1 MIKKICYALALG
13 IAAALFA
20 FWLDGRGWLERI
32 EFTTWNWRV
41 NVRSRPGVAT
51 EDIKIIVVDEESLQW
66 AADELRLPWPWPREV
81 YSAIL
86 QFLSRGGAR
95 AVAFDVLFLDHSFRD
110 AADDPLFGEAIR
122 EGPPFV
128 AAAFLGDPGGRYTNW
143 PSHIPDHS
151 LNVTG
156 FEAWR
161 GERTLSDMRMERVAM
176 PIPAVATNATIL
188 GDVRGVPDR
197 DGIIRRVH
205 LFREFDGRFVP
216 SLGFGT
222 YMAAQSPSRGRLP
235 ELRMEGN
242 RILSGRRRIPVD
254 AEGRSILR
262 YRGPPG
268 THERFQA
275 AQLIQDEIRIQSG
288 ERPRLS
294 PVVFDNKYVL
304 LGFSAPGLLD
314 LRPTP
319 MSPVTPGVEVHA
331 TMLDNFLSNDFVRTL
346 PRNVQLLLLM
356 VLAGCG
362 AMVIVFSR
370 RVWSLAAWF
379 IALLSLP
386 SAIGFY
392 LYEFSL
398 WWPIVP
404 QTVALAVSMVG
415 GLTINYALEGR
426 QKHFIKSA
434 FRHYLSPAVID
445 QILQNPQQLKL
456 GGERRTLT
464 IFFSDLAGFSAISE
478 KLNAEQLTTL
488 LNDYLSDMTELILE
502 EGGTLDKYEGD
513 AIIAF
518 WNAPLAQEDHAERAV
533 RAALKCQKRLAE
545 RRPEF
550 LERTGCELTM
560 RIGVNT
566 GDVVV
571 GNMGSRERFDYT
583 VLGDAANLA
592 SRLEG
597 ANKVFG
603 TAIMVAES
611 TWAAAGDGFV
621 GRPIGRIRVVGRK
634 TPEQVFEPLALT
646 SESIAV
652 SLSEFAKAMEACEQ
666 GNYEAAAELFDQW
679 TNDPLSCTYA
689 QRCRRL
695 SSASGETWDG
705 IWNLTEK

>member
-1 MIKKICYALALG
+1 MIKKLLFVCLLG
-13 IAAALFA
+13 VGAALFA

-66 AADELRLPWPWPREV
+66 AADELRLPWPWPREI

-128 AAAFLGDPGGRYTNW
+128 AAAFLGDPGGRYTHW

-151 LNVTG
+151 LNVVG
-156 FEAWR
+156 FDAWR
-161 GERTLSDMRMERVAM
+161 GEQTLSDMRMERAAM
-176 PIPAVATNATIL
+176 PIPDVATNATLI

-205 LFREFDGRFVP
+205 LFREFDDRFIP

-222 YMAAQSPSRGRLP
+222 YMAAQAPDRGRLP
-235 ELRMEGN
+235 ELRMEAN
-242 RILSGRRRIPVD
+242 RIVSGRRRIPVD

-275 AQLIQDEIRIQSG
+275 AQLIQDEIRIQNG

-294 PVVFDNKYVL
+294 PIVFDNKYVL

-346 PRNVQLLLLM
+346 PDHWQLVILL
-356 VLAGCG
+356 VLAGWG
-362 AMVIVFSR
+362 AFVIVFSSR
-370 RVWSLAAWF
+370 IIRLVIGFILLLA
-379 IALLSLP
+379 LP

-392 LYEFSL
+392 LYEFSI

-404 QTVALAVSMVG
+404 QTVALAVAMVG
-415 GLTINYALEGR
+415 GLTVNYALEGR
-426 QKHFIKSA
+426 QKLFIKSA
-434 FRHYLSPAVID
+434 FRHYLSPQVID

-488 LNDYLSDMTELILE
+488 LNDYLSDMTEIILE

-518 WNAPLAQEDHAERAV
+518 WNAPLAQADHAERAV
-533 RAALKCQKRLAE
+533 RAALRCQQRLAE

-550 LERTGCELTM
+550 LERTGCELAM

-566 GDVVV
+566 GEVVV

-603 TAIMVAES
+603 TAIMVAET
-611 TWAAAGDGFV
+611 TWEAAGAGFI
-621 GRPIGRIRVVGRK
+621 GRPIGKIRVVGRK
-634 TPEQVFEPLALT
+634 TPEHVFEPLALKG
-646 SESIAV
+646 ESV
-652 SLSEFAKAMEACEQ
+652 SMPLDEFAKAMQACER
-666 GNYEAAAELFDQW
+666 GKYETAAQQFGQW

-689 QRCRRL
+689 QWCRNL
-695 SSASGETWDG
+695 TSASGEAWDG
-705 IWNLTEK
+705 IWNLTQK